1 MTGPNDVSL
10 LDNLSAEEGGFGT
23 EEELRLQQQR
33 MMFLMNQQAAANATV
48 QPVMGVPIPVG
59 MPQAQ
64 PATQP
69 MMMMPR
75 MYYQPHAVEATG
87 TVRASPSPTSME
99 VDRKSAV
106 LLQCMRC
113 IGLGAVS
120 NLSALVT
127 PDVVLRTPTLPSD
140 CPVPY
145 AGTYCG
151 IAGITSFTD
160 KAHQAWKGGLK
171 SFNLHGTA
179 VNGDL
184 GYAMLNI
191 EVECENGNIYK
202 EEEPVTVRF
211 VGDKVSQLS
220 IHVNTPAACAAFG
233 GKNRSGK
240 PLNLKCPCPHNSWDN
255 VRAKKGGATLRCR
268 ICQVQWKTSLSDLTR
283 CTAFMKGQCTL
294 EKNCPNIH
302 VHGKKQSLTERV
314 DKFGNDVLVRVPR
327 HVAQQA
333 TAEDCP
339 PDLSDSPIST
349 PSTEELMH
357 DLSCLREEFAI
368 DA

>member
-1 MTGPNDVSL
+1 MTGPHEITL
-10 LDNLSAEEGGFGT
+10 FDNVAETGVVT
-23 EEELRLQQQR
+23 EEDFRIQQQR
-33 MMFLMNQQAAANATV
+33 LMYMMNQQAATATV

-59 MPQAQ
+59 MPQTQA
-64 PATQP
+64 PTQP

-75 MYYQPHAVEATG
+75 VFYQPQSTPDP
-87 TVRASPSPTSME
+87 TSTPKTSPTNIE

-120 NLSALVT
+120 NLNTLIT

-268 ICQVQWKTSLSDLTR
+268 VCQVQWKTSLSDLTR
-283 CTAFMKGQCTL
+283 CTAFMKGQCNL
-294 EKNCPNIH
+294 DKNCSNIH

-349 PSTEELMH
+349 PSTEELMN
-357 DLSCLREEFAI
+357 DLSCLRDEFSL